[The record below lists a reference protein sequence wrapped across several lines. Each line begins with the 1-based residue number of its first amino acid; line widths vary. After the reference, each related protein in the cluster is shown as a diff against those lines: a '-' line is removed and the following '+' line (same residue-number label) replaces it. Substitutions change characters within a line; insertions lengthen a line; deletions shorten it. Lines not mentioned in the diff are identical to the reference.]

1 MKQMIRRYLTL
12 NLKMHAGRE
21 LRELVGGLHKANE
34 ADFKKDYQAWK
45 EKWKDTIG
53 HKSLHKDGR

>member
-12 NLKMHAGRE
+12 NLKMHASRE
-21 LRELVGGLHKANE
+21 LRDLVGGLHKANE

-45 EKWKDTIG
+45 
-53 HKSLHKDGR
+53 

>member
-21 LRELVGGLHKANE
+21 LRDLVGGLHKANE
-34 ADFKKDYQAWK
+34 ADFKKDYQEWK
-45 EKWKDTIG
+45 SGKT
-53 HKSLHKDGR
+53 R